1 MEAMQAN
8 RNSSNVNPRLITNNY
23 RIITLSAVSLRSMR
37 VYERTSNRVHCF
49 DEAPLCCC
57 VFARQSSSNWI
68 NHGPRNEMKKE
79 KRRKKKEKRK
89 RKERQKEG
97 IREKGRRRKEGKLIC
112 WRNVQRRLIASI
124 GGLLDTF
131 YSHSKEQRV
140 KKFSFS
146 LALFD
151 GINIS

>member
-79 KRRKKKEKRK
+79 KRRKKKKEKRK

-97 IREKGRRRKEGKLIC
+97 IREKGRRRKEGRRKLIC
-112 WRNVQRRLIASI
+112 WRNV
-124 GGLLDTF
+124 
-131 YSHSKEQRV
+131 
-140 KKFSFS
+140 
-146 LALFD
+146 
-151 GINIS
+151 

>member
-1 MEAMQAN
+1 MQAN

-37 VYERTSNRVHCF
+37 VHERTSNRVHCF

-79 KRRKKKEKRK
+79 EEKKRKKGEKR
-89 RKERQKEG
+89 KEG
-97 IREKGRRRKEGKLIC
+97 IREKGRRRGEGRRKLIC
-112 WRNVQRRLIASI
+112 WRNV
-124 GGLLDTF
+124 
-131 YSHSKEQRV
+131 
-140 KKFSFS
+140 
-146 LALFD
+146 
-151 GINIS
+151 

>member
-79 KRRKKKEKRK
+79 KRRKKKGKKEKKGKTERRDKGK
-89 RKERQKEG
+89 RT
-97 IREKGRRRKEGKLIC
+97 EKKRRKEE
-112 WRNVQRRLIASI
+112 VD
-124 GGLLDTF
+124 LL
-131 YSHSKEQRV
+131 
-140 KKFSFS
+140 
-146 LALFD
+146 A
-151 GINIS
+151 

>member
-79 KRRKKKEKRK
+79 KRRKKKGKKEKKEKTERRDKGK
-89 RKERQKEG
+89 RT
-97 IREKGRRRKEGKLIC
+97 EKKRRKEE
-112 WRNVQRRLIASI
+112 VD
-124 GGLLDTF
+124 LL
-131 YSHSKEQRV
+131 
-140 KKFSFS
+140 
-146 LALFD
+146 A
-151 GINIS
+151 

>member
-1 MEAMQAN
+1 MQAN

-79 KRRKKKEKRK
+79 KRRKKKGKKEKKGKTERRDKGK
-89 RKERQKEG
+89 RT
-97 IREKGRRRKEGKLIC
+97 EKKRRKEE
-112 WRNVQRRLIASI
+112 VD
-124 GGLLDTF
+124 LL
-131 YSHSKEQRV
+131 
-140 KKFSFS
+140 
-146 LALFD
+146 A
-151 GINIS
+151 